1 MLRPPAEIAPGFR
14 AAKLLVERIAPGPG
28 AEFGRQRRSGNDVRH
43 LTPRAET
50 PCKSLG
56 DAADGKAFDRG
67 ADIARP
73 RWRIAKRQ
81 SVEGCEVFAVHERP
95 ACLSG
100 AGSRQTADIQT
111 ADIMSAPDEFS
122 HHGGAD
128 RARPTQNQNAHEP
141 AP

>member
-1 MLRPPAEIAPGFR
+1 
-14 AAKLLVERIAPGPG
+14 
-28 AEFGRQRRSGNDVRH
+28 
-43 LTPRAET
+43 
-50 PCKSLG
+50 
-56 DAADGKAFDRG
+56 
-67 ADIARP
+67 
-73 RWRIAKRQ
+73 
-81 SVEGCEVFAVHERP
+81 VHERP